1 MTRWRGFVRSLV
13 RGRSPMMT
21 PLTSP
26 VFTVLTSVTGQTSS
40 LMNVD
45 WGGPPVVHCLHLGLK
60 F

>member
-1 MTRWRGFVRSLV
+1 
-13 RGRSPMMT
+13 MMT